1 MTTYYTKKQL
11 ESVLGLWYQDREWK
25 DIPKVPRTGD
35 QLIVKFPN
43 QTIGT
48 CTITVHDVKS
58 TYKETLYQLV
68 FSS

>member
-35 QLIVKFPN
+35 QLIVAFPN
-43 QTIGT
+43 QKT